1 MKNRAFTLAEMM
13 VVMLILTI
21 VLAAFAPMMTKRKS
35 VDSTSPWKYATNNSD
50 AYYGVTE
57 TQTAMIGQNAKD
69 SNDPSNRLTLNTG
82 NSNQY
87 SVLFKQGTNILGAI
101 RLNSSNFLFNSRTD
115 YSTVQNGS
123 KLTAL
128 GAQALASNTSGSNN
142 TAIGASALSS
152 NTTGGNNT
160 AVGSSALVSNTT
172 TSGNTAFGYQ
182 TLFSNATG
190 AQNTAIGA
198 SALQSNQEGSNN
210 TAIGANVMAGNK
222 DGSNNTVVGS
232 EAFGHHYSGIENI
245 AIGYKTLGGDII
257 GTVHTETN
265 YNTVVGSLALSKH
278 HSSNYNTAI
287 GYKSL
292 GGDIVGSAVST
303 NNNYNTVVGSFA
315 LGKHDSGNYNTAI
328 GYKTLGALSISTNI
342 HTGRS
347 YNTAVGSQALG
358 NNYSGE
364 YNTAVGV
371 NALLNST
378 SGNYN
383 TAVGYGACSSIT
395 SASYKTCI
403 GYGAGPTGGFAE
415 LDNDKIVYIGDSDTK
430 VYIPGDLQVV
440 GQLLTPGTTS
450 DRRLKNVKGENK
462 SGLGQIRQLKVYDF
476 TFKKDETKAP
486 HVGVMA
492 QDLQKIFPNSVSKD
506 TEGYLRIRWDE
517 MFYGVINAVKEL
529 DKMVQN
535 LIDDVKTIV
544 SRLDEQEKE
553 INALRAKNQELEKRL
568 QELEKRF

>member
-82 NSNQY
+82 NTNQY
-87 SVLFKQGTNILGAI
+87 SVLFKRGTNILGAI

-152 NTTGGNNT
+152 NTTGGDNT

-172 TSGNTAFGYQ
+172 ASGNTAFGYQ
-182 TLFSNATG
+182 ALFANATG
-190 AQNTAIGA
+190 TGNTAIGYSSSQKA
-198 SALQSNQEGSNN
+198 EGNYNTIIGALAYNQAQEGSNN
-210 TAIGANVMAGNK
+210 TA
-222 DGSNNTVVGS
+222 VG
-232 EAFGHHYSGIENI
+232 YS
-245 AIGYKTLGGDII
+245 TLGASSTLT
-257 GTVHTETN
+257 GTTHLEN
-265 YNTVVGSLALSKH
+265 
-278 HSSNYNTAI
+278 NYNTA
-287 GYKSL
+287 
-292 GGDIVGSAVST
+292 VGS
-303 NNNYNTVVGSFA
+303 YA
-315 LGKHDSGNYNTAI
+315 LSEHYAGNHNTAI
-328 GYKTLGALSISTNI
+328 GYKTLGALNEHLTSY
-342 HTGRS
+342 TGRS
-347 YNTAVGSQALG
+347 YNTAIGSQALG
-358 NNYSGE
+358 NNHSGQ
-364 YNTAVGV
+364 YNTAVGA

-383 TAVGYGACSSIT
+383 TAVGYGACSGVT

-403 GYGAGPTGGFAE
+403 GYGAGPTGGSAE
-415 LDNDKIVYIGDSDTK
+415 VNDEKIVYIGDSDTK

-440 GQLLTPGTTS
+440 GQLLTSYTPS
-450 DRRLKNVKGENK
+450 DRRLKNVKDENK

-535 LIDDVKTIV
+535 LINDVKTIV

-553 INALRAKNQELEKRL
+553 INALRAKNQELERRL